1 MVQSFE
7 DAGKAGKEFFDAG
20 LKNFA
25 ALSKNVQALAVEAT
39 EYSRKSFEEGTAT
52 LEKLTGARSLE
63 KVVEIQS
70 DYARKAYEGFVAQAT
85 RVSELYAEIAKD
97 AYKPFEN
104 VVVKTK

>member
-25 ALSKNVQALAVEAT
+25 ALSKNDQAHAVEAT
-39 EYSRKSFEEGTAT
+39 DYSRKSFEEGTAA

-63 KVVEIQS
+63 KVVEIQT

>member
-39 EYSRKSFEEGTAT
+39 DYSRKSFEEGTAA

-63 KVVEIQS
+63 KVVEIQT

-104 VVVKTK
+104 VVVTTT

>member
-7 DAGKAGKEFFDAG
+7 DAGKAGKEFLDNG

-25 ALSKNVQALAVEAT
+25 SLSKNVQALAVEAT
-39 EYSRKSFEEGTAT
+39 EYSRKAFEDGSAA

-63 KVVEIQS
+63 KAVEIQT

>member
-39 EYSRKSFEEGTAT
+39 EYSRKAFEEGAAT
-52 LEKLTGARSLE
+52 LEKLASAKSLE
-63 KVVEIQS
+63 KAVEIQT
-70 DYARKAYEGFVAQAT
+70 DYAKQAYEGFVAQT
-85 RVSELYAEIAKD
+85 SRVSELYAEIAKE
-97 AYKPFEN
+97 AYKPFESL
-104 VVVKTK
+104 VAKAK

>member
-1 MVQSFE
+1 MVQSLE
-7 DAGKAGKEFFDAG
+7 DAGKAGKEFLDAG

-25 ALSKNVQALAVEAT
+25 SLSKNVQALAVEAT
-39 EYSRKSFEEGTAT
+39 EYSRKSFEEGTAA

-63 KVVEIQS
+63 KAVEIQT

-104 VVVKTK
+104 VVAKAK

>member
-1 MVQSFE
+1 MVQSLE

-39 EYSRKSFEEGTAT
+39 EYSRKAYEEGAAAFEQFTS
-52 LEKLTGARSLE
+52 ARSLE
-63 KVVEIQS
+63 KAVEIQT
-70 DYARKAYEGFVAQAT
+70 DYARQAYEGFVAQAS

-97 AYKPFEN
+97 AYKPFES
-104 VVVKTK
+104 VVAKAK

>member
-39 EYSRKSFEEGTAT
+39 DYSRKSFEEGTAA

-63 KVVEIQS
+63 KVVEIQT

>member
-1 MVQSFE
+1 MVQSLE
-7 DAGKAGKEFFDAG
+7 DAGKAGKEFLDAG

-25 ALSKNVQALAVEAT
+25 SLSKNVQALAVEAT
-39 EYSRKSFEEGTAT
+39 EYSRKSFEEGTAA

-63 KVVEIQS
+63 KAVEIQT

-85 RVSELYAEIAKD
+85 RVNELYAEIAKD

-104 VVVKTK
+104 VVAKAK